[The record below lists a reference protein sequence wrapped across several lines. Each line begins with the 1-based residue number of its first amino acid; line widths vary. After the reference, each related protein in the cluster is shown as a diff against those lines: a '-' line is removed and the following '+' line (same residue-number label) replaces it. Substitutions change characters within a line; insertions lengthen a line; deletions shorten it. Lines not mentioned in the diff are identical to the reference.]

1 MIIQNIRILMSVLLQ
16 KDLELER
23 KIMQWMVNIVKE
35 KPESPSQF
43 DRWIQD
49 GTVLSKLMIGI
60 VFNSVPVETVHANWG
75 SVSTT
80 LPHTVDIHQSK
91 NI

>member
-1 MIIQNIRILMSVLLQ
+1 MIQNIRILMSVLLQ

-35 KPESPSQF
+35 KPESPSQY

-80 LPHTVDIHQSK
+80 VDIYPSK

>member
-35 KPESPSQF
+35 KPESPSQY

-49 GTVLSKLMIGI
+49 SASKSSIRR
-60 VFNSVPVETVHANWG
+60 
-75 SVSTT
+75 
-80 LPHTVDIHQSK
+80 
-91 NI
+91 

>member
-1 MIIQNIRILMSVLLQ
+1 MIQNIRILMSVLLQ

-35 KPESPSQF
+35 KPESPSQY

-75 SVSTT
+75 SVSTA
-80 LPHTVDIHQSK
+80 VDIYPSK

>member
-1 MIIQNIRILMSVLLQ
+1 MIQNIRILMSVLLQ

-35 KPESPSQF
+35 KPESPSQY

-75 SVSTT
+75 SVSTA
-80 LPHTVDIHQSK
+80 VDIYPCK

>member
-1 MIIQNIRILMSVLLQ
+1 MIIRNIRILMSVLLQ

-35 KPESPSQF
+35 KPESPSQY

-75 SVSTT
+75 SVSATYT
-80 LPHTVDIHQSK
+80 
-91 NI
+91 

>member
-1 MIIQNIRILMSVLLQ
+1 MIQNIRILMSVLLQ

-35 KPESPSQF
+35 KPESPSQY

-75 SVSTT
+75 SVSTA
-80 LPHTVDIHQSK
+80 VDIYQSK

>member
-1 MIIQNIRILMSVLLQ
+1 MIQNIRILMSVLLQ

-35 KPESPSQF
+35 KPESPSQY

-75 SVSTT
+75 SVSTA
-80 LPHTVDIHQSK
+80 VDISPSK

>member
-1 MIIQNIRILMSVLLQ
+1 MSVLLQ

-35 KPESPSQF
+35 KPESPSQY

-75 SVSTT
+75 SVSTA
-80 LPHTVDIHQSK
+80 VDIYLSK

>member
-1 MIIQNIRILMSVLLQ
+1 MIQNIRILMSVLLQ

-35 KPESPSQF
+35 KPESPSQY

-75 SVSTT
+75 SVSTA
-80 LPHTVDIHQSK
+80 VDIYSSK